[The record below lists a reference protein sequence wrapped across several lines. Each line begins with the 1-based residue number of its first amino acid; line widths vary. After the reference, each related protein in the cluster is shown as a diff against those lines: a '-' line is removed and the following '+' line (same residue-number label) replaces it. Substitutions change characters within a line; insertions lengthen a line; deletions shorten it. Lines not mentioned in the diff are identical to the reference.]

1 MAKKKASDR
10 LKVLLRLAEMK
21 EQNAARQLAADTE
34 RLQQAREQS
43 RQLAVYEQDYQRD
56 FVDRGALTLDRQS
69 LENYHGFFRQ
79 LEHIQ
84 VQQQRTV
91 DLRDREREVARLRWI
106 EQYSRRKLLTQIR
119 AKRLATEQL
128 KADKKLQGEIDD
140 HTARKQLTLAAEK
153 QAANRSD
160 PDSRD

>member
-10 LKVLLRLAEMK
+10 LEVLLRLAEMK

-43 RQLAVYEQDYQRD
+43 RQLAVYEQDYQRG
-56 FVDRGALTLDRQS
+56 FVERGAQTLDPRS
-69 LENYHGFFRQ
+69 LRNYQGFFRQ

-84 VQQQRTV
+84 VQQQRAV
-91 DLRDREREVARLRWI
+91 EQRDREREAARLRWI

-119 AKRLATEQL
+119 ARRLATEQL
-128 KADKKLQGEIDD
+128 QADKKLQGEIDD
-140 HTARKQLTLAAEK
+140 HTARKQLTRAAEE
-153 QAANRSD
+153 QATNGSD
-160 PDSRD
+160 PDSPN